1 MAMPSNDNSDRIIFR
16 FAIFYSA
23 VLLGLGIWVSA
34 VLGDWIPLLIASGLI
49 IVPVGGISAW
59 NRRPSR

>member
-1 MAMPSNDNSDRIIFR
+1 MAMPSNDKSDRIIFR

-23 VLLGLGIWVSA
+23 VLLGLGIWVSV